1 MRGHK
6 PRRGA
11 GTAKALAAGRQ
22 PAAASAGS
30 GARAHVRMHDI
41 GRMRA
46 GSTVLAAHLVE
57 SGATARAATPG
68 QRVRAGQDR
77 VT

>member
-1 MRGHK
+1 MRRHK

-22 PAAASAGS
+22 DAAAALGPQAPAG
-30 GARAHVRMHDI
+30 VRDI
-41 GRMRA
+41 GRIRA

-57 SGATARAATPG
+57 PGATACAAAPG
-68 QRVRAGQDR
+68 QPVRAGQDR

>member
-1 MRGHK
+1 MRRHK

-22 PAAASAGS
+22 DAAAAPGPQACAG
-30 GARAHVRMHDI
+30 VRDI
-41 GRMRA
+41 GRIRA

-57 SGATARAATPG
+57 PGATACASAPG
-68 QRVRAGQDR
+68 QPVRAGQDR

>member
-1 MRGHK
+1 MRRHK

-22 PAAASAGS
+22 DAAAAAGPQAPA
-30 GARAHVRMHDI
+30 GVRDI
-41 GRMRA
+41 GRTRA

-57 SGATARAATPG
+57 PGATACAAAPG
-68 QRVRAGQDR
+68 QPVRAGQDR

>member
-1 MRGHK
+1 MRRHK
-6 PRRGA
+6 RRRGA
-11 GTAKALAAGRQ
+11 GTARALAAGRH
-22 PAAASAGS
+22 PAAAAAGP
-30 GARAHVRMHDI
+30 GPQAHAGVRDL

-57 SGATARAATPG
+57 PGATACAAAPG
-68 QRVRAGQDR
+68 QPVRAGQDR

>member
-1 MRGHK
+1 MRRHK

-22 PAAASAGS
+22 DAAAAPGPQAPAG
-30 GARAHVRMHDI
+30 VRDL

-46 GSTVLAAHLVE
+46 GSTVLAAHLAGP
-57 SGATARAATPG
+57 GAACAAAPG
-68 QRVRAGQDR
+68 QPTRAGQDR
-77 VT
+77 AT

>member
-1 MRGHK
+1 MRQHK
-6 PRRGA
+6 PRGGA

-22 PAAASAGS
+22 PAAASASPGPQ
-30 GARAHVRMHDI
+30 AHAGMRDI

-57 SGATARAATPG
+57 SGATACAARPG
-68 QRVRAGQDR
+68 QPVRAGQDR

>member
-1 MRGHK
+1 MRRHK

-11 GTAKALAAGRQ
+11 GTAEALAAGRRD
-22 PAAASAGS
+22 AAAAPGPQAPAG
-30 GARAHVRMHDI
+30 VRDI

-46 GSTVLAAHLVE
+46 GSIVVAAHLVE
-57 SGATARAATPG
+57 PGATACAAAPG
-68 QRVRAGQDR
+68 QPARTGQDR